1 MLAILAL
8 SIWLVAFGVF
18 VASFVPLLATHLL
31 PFSAELFV
39 VGVFVV
45 VILGKRALNASIPDG
60 VGALKFYRNI
70 PKWTW
75 AVQILLILVLWA
87 VLFVSP
93 TGREINGKC
102 APGYSVWGARVE
114 LTLVECNAL
123 RLGNLRGTMAALM
136 VFGWFA
142 VAQFALSRKNARI
155 ES

>member
-1 MLAILAL
+1 VLAILAL

-39 VGVFVV
+39 VGVFAV
-45 VILGKRALNASIPDG
+45 VILGKKALKASVLDG
-60 VGALKFYRNI
+60 VGALKFYRNK

-75 AVQILLILVLWA
+75 VVQILLILVLWA
-87 VLFVSP
+87 VLLVAP

-102 APGYSVWGARVE
+102 APGYSAWGARVE

-123 RLGNLRGTMAALM
+123 RLGNLRGAMAALM
-136 VFGWFA
+136 VFGWVA